1 MGTDVY
7 WNKSPLSDGIGETE
21 MDAVM
26 RWARPDQPDV
36 PFADDPA
43 ARTEWGMT
51 MALALN
57 FRVLEGLGHYF
68 RSNMSNWPSII
79 DEMEWRG
86 MIGED
91 VIPAARVEGNGNGE
105 PVTPKQIF
113 KALDADTHPILPMLI
128 EPGFEPEHDD
138 VLPGLWV
145 RWLCFMERAAE
156 IGYGFTVS

>member
-7 WNKSPLSDGIGETE
+7 WNKSPLNDRIGETE
-21 MDAVM
+21 IDAVM
-26 RWARPDQPDV
+26 EWATPDG
-36 PFADDPA
+36 DDPEA
-43 ARTEWGMT
+43 ATALHSVWGVQLT
-51 MALALN
+51 SALV
-57 FRVLEGLGHYF
+57 FRVAEGLGHYF
-68 RSNMSNWPSII
+68 RSNMSNWPSIVS
-79 DEMEWRG
+79 EMTHRG

-113 KALDADTHPILPMLI
+113 KAQDADTYPILPMLI